1 VTTGGQP
8 WVYDT
13 LDHQIG
19 GFGQQQGGGQSITFT
34 SQYGTV
40 NLSTLPVVSRDGV
53 IVPPSPI
60 QSATALTPVPDSPS
74 AVRPSFDIQPT
85 QSFAAAELP
94 LNQKSGEDVIATLER
109 LGGLMEKGYITKEEF
124 AAKKSELLNRI

>member
-1 VTTGGQP
+1 M
-8 WVYDT
+8 
-13 LDHQIG
+13 
-19 GFGQQQGGGQSITFT
+19 
-34 SQYGTV
+34 
-40 NLSTLPVVSRDGV
+40 
-53 IVPPSPI
+53 VPPAPI
-60 QSATALTPVPDSPS
+60 QSAAAPMPVQDSPP

-94 LNQKSGEDVIATLER
+94 LNQKNGEDIIATLER